1 MMQPPLNAG
10 ITFTRLSRWI
20 WRVSL
25 DGKWVGT
32 VNGDNVIGFTARDVD
47 YQPIGRGYVSVEAAM
62 QAWAPA
68 MDGHL

>member
-1 MMQPPLNAG
+1 MMQPPLSVG
-10 ITFTRLSRWI
+10 IALTQLSQWI

-32 VNGDNVIGFTARDVD
+32 VNGNAVMGFTARDVD
-47 YQPIGRGYVSVEAAM
+47 YQPIGEGYVSPEAAM

-68 MDGHL
+68 MDSHL